1 MDFGYKIR
9 LLRKEKKWSQDFVAE
24 KLNISIGALS
34 RYENGIYEPKSLELV
49 KDFADLFQV
58 STDFILG
65 RSNLRNPEEN
75 LKQEFSCIYAKEMD
89 GLTPEEIADALKFY
103 KDIKYGK
110 KNS

>member
-9 LLRKEKKWSQDFVAE
+9 LLRKEKEWSQDFVAE

-34 RYENGIYEPKSLELV
+34 RYENGIYEPKSLALI

-58 STDFILG
+58 STDYILG
-65 RSNLRNPEEN
+65 RSNIRNPEKN
-75 LKQEFSCIYAKEMD
+75 LKEEFTSLYSKEME
-89 GLTPEEIADALKFY
+89 GLTPEEIADALRFY